1 MPTTLFQT
9 FHVARAS
16 SPCGRFHASY
26 FVGSALRTAFSW
38 FNKTIRSADP
48 TRLNLGIALTLLVTL
63 LPGCGPTQNEMR
75 AQHAVEAYLAGDFR
89 QAVDRLRPL
98 ADNTDENF
106 VLNNCRLGLAAL
118 ADYDLGESESAFLK
132 AYEVINSVGVN
143 DGGRS
148 LGAVLV
154 DEKLKIWK
162 GEPYERAMANF
173 YLGLVYYMRH
183 DYNNARAAF
192 ENALFKLRDYGDDK
206 DKKDD
211 FRRVDSN
218 FALASLMLGRCWQRL
233 GREDLA
239 AANFQR
245 ATAFNPSL
253 ASLAD
258 SRAQGQ
264 SNVLLVVDFGRGPR
278 KITNFDGAIVG
289 LGPTPAE
296 EGPVPEPVVQVD
308 GTPFPLA
315 GLNRPPVDLLAL
327 AQDRRWQSI
336 DTIRTVKSAL
346 GTGLIAAGAI
356 DGLTDDRHRRI
367 GMDLA
372 LIGAGL
378 LLKATSQADVRQWE
392 MLPRTVFLLPLKL
405 SPGKH
410 DITVRFP
417 GARGLSQAWRDLV
430 VPTEGEATYYMHMQP
445 YNSGPFYWPPPALAR
460 ATTSQ
465 TERAVSLQ
473 TAKSQA
479 DSDPHH

>member
-1 MPTTLFQT
+1 MLKMLMTATPDFST
-9 FHVARAS
+9 FSGAAGGTRF
-16 SPCGRFHASY
+16 FHA
-26 FVGSALRTAFSW
+26 ALV
-38 FNKTIRSADP
+38 
-48 TRLNLGIALTLLVTL
+48 LLSL
-63 LPGCGPTQNEMR
+63 LFAGCGPTQNEML
-75 AQHAVEAYLAGDFR
+75 AQHAVQAYLSGDFR

-98 ADNTDENF
+98 ADKTDENF

-118 ADYDLGESESAFLK
+118 ADYDLDESESAFLK

-143 DGGRS
+143 EGGRS
-148 LGAVLV
+148 VGAVLV
-154 DEKLKIWK
+154 DEKMKIWK

-211 FRRVDSN
+211 FRRVESDFS
-218 FALASLMLGRCWQRL
+218 LAAIMLGRCWQRL
-233 GREDLA
+233 GRDDLA
-239 AANFQR
+239 DANFKR
-245 ATAFNPSL
+245 AAELHGWL
-253 ASLAD
+253 APLAD
-258 SRAQGQ
+258 PRTHAQ

-296 EGPVPEPVVQVD
+296 EGPVPEPLIRVD
-308 GTPFPLA
+308 GRPFHLD
-315 GLNRPPVDLLAL
+315 GVNRPPVDLLAL

-346 GTGLIAAGAI
+346 GTGLIAVGAI
-356 DGLTDDRHRRI
+356 DGLTDDRHRRV

-372 LIGAGL
+372 LIGVGL
-378 LLKATSQADVRQWE
+378 LLKATSQADTRQWE

-417 GARGLSQAWRDLV
+417 GAGGLSQAWRDLV
-430 VPTEGEATYYMHMQP
+430 APAEGEATYYVHMQP
-445 YNSGPFYWPPPALAR
+445 YNAGPFYWPPPALAGGP
-460 ATTSQ
+460 
-465 TERAVSLQ
+465 AVAP
-473 TAKSQA
+473 TVQA
-479 DSDPHH
+479 DR